1 VAYAADAAA
10 RAGWSVQATTAQ
22 PQEANDDPPLPRSLH
37 HSNENPA
44 PSRLD
49 VRNDQL
55 SGHLERPRAST
66 QPDRERARQL
76 RDGRPTM
83 LIVILP
89 FWLWLATLSL
99 LLTYR
104 AAALLRRTLVAL
116 LRLSWRGA
124 GTVASRK
131 ESV

>member
-66 QPDRERARQL
+66 QPDR
-76 RDGRPTM
+76 DGRPTM

-104 AAALLRRTLVAL
+104 ASALLLRTLVAL
-116 LRLSWRGA
+116 VRLSWRLVRA
-124 GTVASRK
+124 ATSRK
-131 ESV
+131 